1 MKPLTVSRKKT
12 DIDKVFLEDMS
23 FEFYDDHKYSP
34 VNVNFDD
41 YVKCGESKDREYYVL
56 KTN

>member
-23 FEFYDDHKYSP
+23 FEINENHKYKTVI
-34 VNVNFDD
+34 VNPDD

>member
-23 FEFYDDHKYSP
+23 FEINEDHNYRAVT
-34 VNVNFDD
+34 VNSDD